1 MQFKSESG
9 NQIVDYYEVKDWRN
23 KVSNLTRLKVVTYKG
38 KTVENEAINVF
49 DMAEEIDI
57 LLDMNY
63 AVTCNTKR
71 PAQYMSSRT
80 IEEVA
85 QARTQF

>member
-1 MQFKSESG
+1 MQFQSESG

-57 LLDMNY
+57 LLDMNF
-63 AVTCNTKR
+63 AVTCNTTTN
-71 PAQYMSSRT
+71 YVRT
-80 IEEVA
+80 LSTTTNHAHIKYNN
-85 QARTQF
+85 